1 MKKLLL
7 IFAILI
13 SNLAA
18 NAQNQKDTLINPY
31 ENKNEVK
38 LNLPLLAFGM
48 FETSYERHLNENNS
62 LGITLHTLFDHE
74 NPDQDLNY
82 YISPYYRRYFGKKY
96 GSGFFA
102 EGFSILSSIDG
113 KKITDIE
120 GNLTDKK
127 GPEVFDLS
135 LGLGLGSKWV
145 TKSGFV
151 FEVHAGLGKQLFNYE
166 KTDHDQIVKFGIN
179 FGYRF

>member
-1 MKKLLL
+1 MKKSIL

-13 SNLAA
+13 SNFTLQ
-18 NAQNQKDTLINPY
+18 AQKQNDSLLNPKENQ
-31 ENKNEVK
+31 NEIK
-38 LNLPLLAFGM
+38 LNVPLLAFGM

-62 LGITLHTLFDHE
+62 LGITFHTLFDHE
-74 NPDQDLNY
+74 NLDQDLNY

-96 GSGFFA
+96 ASGFFA
-102 EGFSILSSIDG
+102 EGFGILSSIDG
-113 KKITDIE
+113 KKITDID

-127 GPEVFDLS
+127 GPEVIDLS
-135 LGLGLGSKWV
+135 LGIGLGSKWV

-151 FEVHAGLGKQLFNYE
+151 FEVHAGLGKQLFNYD
-166 KTDHDQIVKFGIN
+166 KTDHNQIAKFGIN